1 MNIYLKDAKGRIV
14 SDHPSKI
21 PIKTELVYED
31 GSSIKFPSTTSSS
44 KNAVVNY
51 DQIYR
56 AMREGTLL
64 KPGEG
69 SCHFGFRIEDVSKNH
84 KPHKG
89 FRLKVCPSL
98 FSDKSYIV
106 GGVMEEVIVVKS
118 RPTYSFGKRNGS
130 VGGRSTIIQR
140 AIGGIPAIL
149 ADGRHKV
156 KMEVTTIN
164 KESVRMSRLR
174 KVGVLA
180 HKPAK
185 TFNIYEPS
193 GSILFNPSNESLP
206 LFFAGIGNTCL
217 GCSESIV
224 AGQGLSPAH
233 HKLDCRLFMS
243 LGPILGKC
251 SRGLSAKKE

>member
-1 MNIYLKDAKGRIV
+1 MIRFIEPWGKERYSNLVKVRVILYFASRTY
-14 SDHPSKI
+14 SKI
-21 PIKTELVYED
+21 L
-31 GSSIKFPSTTSSS
+31 
-44 KNAVVNY
+44 
-51 DQIYR
+51 
-56 AMREGTLL
+56 
-64 KPGEG
+64 
-69 SCHFGFRIEDVSKNH
+69 

-106 GGVMEEVIVVKS
+106 GGIMEEIIVVKS
-118 RPTYSFGKRNGS
+118 RPTYNLGKRIGS

-140 AIGGIPAIL
+140 GIGGIPAIL
-149 ADGRHKV
+149 ADGHYKV
-156 KMEVTTIN
+156 KMEVTTIK
-164 KESVRMSRLR
+164 KESSRMPHFG

-185 TFNIYEPS
+185 TFNVDETS
-193 GSILFNPSNESLP
+193 GSILFDPSNESLP
-206 LFFAGIGNTCL
+206 LFFMGIGNTCL
-217 GCSESIV
+217 GCSERIV

-243 LGPILGKC
+243 LGPILGEC

>member
-1 MNIYLKDAKGRIV
+1 MNIHLKDAKGRIV

-31 GSSIKFPSTTSSS
+31 GSSIKFPSTASSS
-44 KNAVVNY
+44 KNAVVTY

-56 AMREGTLL
+56 AMRQGTLL

-69 SCHFGFRIEDVSKNH
+69 SCHFAFRIEDVSKNH

-106 GGVMEEVIVVKS
+106 GSIMEEIIVVKS
-118 RPTYSFGKRNGS
+118 RPTYNLGKRNGS

-149 ADGRHKV
+149 ADGHHKV
-156 KMEVTTIN
+156 KMEVTTI
-164 KESVRMSRLR
+164 KKGSSRMPHFG

-185 TFNIYEPS
+185 AFNIDETS
-193 GSILFNPSNESLP
+193 GSILFDRSNESLP
-206 LFFAGIGNTCL
+206 LFFTGIGNTCL
-217 GCSESIV
+217 GCSERIV

-243 LGPILGKC
+243 LGPILGEC
-251 SRGLSAKKE
+251 SRGLIANKE